1 MLIKGRNSLDSD
13 FWTYWFFWI
22 ALVKLSEGQTVLSSV
37 LQRAT
42 ADLSLV
48 PGRSQTENSE
58 KSPVA
63 HGWAAVCSWHVEL
76 VVPGELGVS
85 AFTNETKAEP
95 GRSQHGSSVFL
106 HQYCMLNIILLEEA
120 FKEICDL
127 QGPAPGCRTNWKPE
141 CFHRIQTMS
150 VTKDREHTCIQLQ
163 HKQLRNSDSRTL
175 LNPRHVLYFTHDST
189 HLAL

>member
-63 HGWAAVCSWHVEL
+63 HGWAAVA
-76 VVPGELGVS
+76 G
-85 AFTNETKAEP
+85 
-95 GRSQHGSSVFL
+95 
-106 HQYCMLNIILLEEA
+106 
-120 FKEICDL
+120 
-127 QGPAPGCRTNWKPE
+127 
-141 CFHRIQTMS
+141 
-150 VTKDREHTCIQLQ
+150 
-163 HKQLRNSDSRTL
+163 TL
-175 LNPRHVLYFTHDST
+175 S
-189 HLAL
+189 